1 MEGVRLRLSF
11 NDPDI
16 LSDLQKSEGFVKTW
30 LLLKPQQH
38 RTVSD
43 LSSYLLHTFQL
54 HDSCPNGILL
64 SMDGFVL
71 PPFESTCILEDKD
84 VVSVKKKRGHLAID
98 GNNGPNVILA
108 VERNN
113 GPNAVE
119 NLQIVEKQPLKGGPL
134 LLANEAFDHGAGG
147 YESCESEETEDESEK
162 EEEAEPEKDTSHQE
176 NALAGNAI
184 SKKRKA
190 SEMLPSSK
198 TKKHCSDV
206 KEKLDEQT
214 KKQEDLTRKKQ
225 NSDSNNKDMENN
237 KGNTESNE
245 DSHITPSMKKIDEL
259 QKNGVENIE
268 APPNSDATKK
278 KGPSRSAKRKT
289 AKRRWLRE
297 MAKIKEKNADAE
309 SEGLRNW
316 KEMQAKAGKGE
327 PSCQPKGRLNDGANG
342 QLLGHRNGKQQK
354 TKTKKDE
361 VTGQPKGLLYRK
373 QFHGEDKNGDTNE
386 EKHAEEKSKSC
397 GQPCQ
402 NSDTEDEVV
411 PVEIRPGHI
420 RFEPVGKEQVSK
432 QSQEEVESF
441 KWNGMMSKKK
451 GQKWGQEKV
460 SFPQKTDSLGSNKE
474 YPDMMNRERQKW
486 VQEKDSFSQKND
498 SLGSNKEHHEIMNR
512 KRQKWGQEN
521 VPFAQKNDSPGSSK
535 EHPDMMNRERQKWS
549 QEKNLFSQ
557 KNDSLGS
564 NREHAEIMNRNRQ
577 NWGEENV
584 SFSQKN
590 DSLDSN
596 KKHPE
601 MLNGEKEPHFHE
613 SIDFNTLPFLSGLPK
628 EGLVIAYRLLEL
640 SSTWTPEVSSYR
652 VGKIS
657 SYNSE
662 ANRVLLMP
670 VAEFPVICTED
681 ESSKQP
687 DSSIYNED
695 GSLEIEF
702 SALLEV
708 RLMNSTPDQAEVP
721 GVVIEGSAAKKS
733 TPVLGSSKK
742 KTETPVPG
750 AGEVSNGKQTRST
763 PSENGGVNLWE
774 QFSDTLKSKKAEL
787 AQGSSWDKASTGRSP
802 WSYRPMRGT
811 ALGPT
816 MAFLRSQKK
825 I

>member
-1 MEGVRLRLSF
+1 M
-11 NDPDI
+11 
-16 LSDLQKSEGFVKTW
+16 
-30 LLLKPQQH
+30 
-38 RTVSD
+38 
-43 LSSYLLHTFQL
+43 
-54 HDSCPNGILL
+54 
-64 SMDGFVL
+64 
-71 PPFESTCILEDKD
+71 
-84 VVSVKKKRGHLAID
+84 
-98 GNNGPNVILA
+98 
-108 VERNN
+108 
-113 GPNAVE
+113 
-119 NLQIVEKQPLKGGPL
+119 
-134 LLANEAFDHGAGG
+134 
-147 YESCESEETEDESEK
+147 
-162 EEEAEPEKDTSHQE
+162 
-176 NALAGNAI
+176 
-184 SKKRKA
+184 
-190 SEMLPSSK
+190 
-198 TKKHCSDV
+198 
-206 KEKLDEQT
+206 
-214 KKQEDLTRKKQ
+214 
-225 NSDSNNKDMENN
+225 
-237 KGNTESNE
+237 
-245 DSHITPSMKKIDEL
+245 
-259 QKNGVENIE
+259 
-268 APPNSDATKK
+268 
-278 KGPSRSAKRKT
+278 
-289 AKRRWLRE
+289 
-297 MAKIKEKNADAE
+297 
-309 SEGLRNW
+309 
-316 KEMQAKAGKGE
+316 
-327 PSCQPKGRLNDGANG
+327 
-342 QLLGHRNGKQQK
+342 
-354 TKTKKDE
+354 
-361 VTGQPKGLLYRK
+361 
-373 QFHGEDKNGDTNE
+373 
-386 EKHAEEKSKSC
+386 
-397 GQPCQ
+397 
-402 NSDTEDEVV
+402 
-411 PVEIRPGHI
+411 
-420 RFEPVGKEQVSK
+420 
-432 QSQEEVESF
+432 ESF

-474 YPDMMNRERQKW
+474 YPDMMSRERQKW
-486 VQEKDSFSQKND
+486 IQEKDSFSQKND
-498 SLGSNKEHHEIMNR
+498 SLSSNKEHPEIMNR

-521 VPFAQKNDSPGSSK
+521 ISFAQKNDSPGSSK

-549 QEKNLFSQ
+549 QEKNLFYQ

-564 NREHAEIMNRNRQ
+564 NKEHPEIMNRNRQ

-601 MLNGEKEPHFHE
+601 MLNGEKDPHFNG
-613 SIDFNTLPFLSGLPK
+613 SIDFNTLPFLSGQPK

-708 RLMNSTPDQAEVP
+708 RLMNSTPDQ
-721 GVVIEGSAAKKS
+721 GVHEGVIEGSAANES

-742 KTETPVPG
+742 KNETPVPG

-787 AQGSSWDKASTGRSP
+787 AQESNWDKASTGKSP

>member
-30 LLLKPQQH
+30 LLLKPQQY

-119 NLQIVEKQPLKGGPL
+119 KLQIVEKQPLKGGPL
-134 LLANEAFDHGAGG
+134 LLANEAFDRGAGC
-147 YESCESEETEDESEK
+147 YESCDSEETEDESEK

-198 TKKHCSDV
+198 KKKHCSDV
-206 KEKLDEQT
+206 KAKLDEQT

-225 NSDSNNKDMENN
+225 KVSDSNNKDMENN
-237 KGNTESNE
+237 KGNAESNE
-245 DSHITPSMKKIDEL
+245 DSHITPSTKKTHAL
-259 QKNGVENIE
+259 QQNGVENIE
-268 APPNSDATKK
+268 VPPNSDATKK
-278 KGPSRSAKRKT
+278 KGPSRSAKRKS

-342 QLLGHRNGKQQK
+342 HVSSNRNGKQQI
-354 TKTKKDE
+354 TKTKKE
-361 VTGQPKGLLYRK
+361 ELHRK
-373 QFHGEDKNGDTNE
+373 QFHSEDKNGDTNE
-386 EKHAEEKSKSC
+386 EKQAEEKSKSC
-397 GQPCQ
+397 GQSCQ
-402 NSDTEDEVV
+402 NSDSEDEVV

-432 QSQEEVESF
+432 QSQEEMESF

-474 YPDMMNRERQKW
+474 YPDMMSRERQKW
-486 VQEKDSFSQKND
+486 IQEKDSFSQKND
-498 SLGSNKEHHEIMNR
+498 SLSSNKEHPEIMNR

-521 VPFAQKNDSPGSSK
+521 ISFAQKNDSPGSSK

-549 QEKNLFSQ
+549 QEKNLFYQ

-564 NREHAEIMNRNRQ
+564 NKEHPEIMNRNRQ

-601 MLNGEKEPHFHE
+601 MLNGEKEPHFNG
-613 SIDFNTLPFLSGLPK
+613 SIDFNTLPFLSGQPK

-708 RLMNSTPDQAEVP
+708 RLMNSTPDQ
-721 GVVIEGSAAKKS
+721 GVHEGVIEGSAANES

-742 KTETPVPG
+742 KNETPVPG

-787 AQGSSWDKASTGRSP
+787 AQESNWDKASTGKSP